1 MEITS
6 ELMDKVRN
14 AESPEELLK
23 IAKENFAFI
32 SLEDAKMIYSVLH
45 SKKED

>member
-23 IAKENFAFI
+23 IARENDANI
-32 SLEDAKMIYSVLH
+32 SLADAQMIYSVLN
-45 SKKED
+45 SKKK

>member
-14 AESPEELLK
+14 AESAEELLE
-23 IAKENFAFI
+23 IAKENEADI
-32 SLEDAKMIYSVLH
+32 SLADAQMIYTVLH
-45 SKKED
+45 EKN

>member
-14 AESPEELLK
+14 AASPEELLQ
-23 IAKENFAFI
+23 IAKENDANI
-32 SLEDAKMIYSVLH
+32 SLADAQMIYSVLH
-45 SKKED
+45 SKKD

>member
-14 AESPEELLK
+14 AESPEELLQ
-23 IAKENFAFI
+23 IAKENDADI
-32 SLEDAKMIYSVLH
+32 SLADAQMIFSAAH
-45 SKKED
+45 GNNN